1 MFVHLRRCVRDYR
14 LWFQSA
20 EVVLIPSGADQVPVP
35 YIPVGS
41 DVSKNLRRFLR
52 WFSRP
57 AAWIETPDGPALSYH
72 EAHRMAR
79 RLSDRFDQRRSR
91 AESRMNRTALGSNT
105 RPIGAG
111 DHPAEVSLPT
121 HGEATEAETEAD
133 ADAEA
138 KAPDRATGF
147 STWRLVDA
155 AAITLTHDGARR
167 KDSAWEAWMLKLKNR
182 ALRRLP
188 VATEAHVQAVRD
200 LTECFPNFEEAIE
213 QIVRH
218 LVLHARLSRPL
229 SLPPL
234 LLDGPPGIGK
244 TKFVS
249 ALATVLGFH
258 WSAFS
263 FAELSG
269 GFLLTGS
276 SGRWAGAGPGLI
288 AKLVIETPDGQV
300 PLMLADEVDKALTG
314 NSYPTETSLIG
325 TLEPLTAA
333 RFTDEFL
340 EVPMDIRP
348 LCLIMT
354 CNQLNRVRP
363 EILSRMRVVSIPPPS
378 KAQMPAIIRSVDEG
392 VRAALDGLEDLF
404 EPLDDE
410 IIHAIAALPPR
421 DLGKL
426 LSDGYARACAKQ
438 ATALGMMRLKLEH
451 LDLKTEAPKQVKV
464 LPPAVVQLVAQ
475 QVLQAVDLLL
485 WRPSTRH

>member
-1 MFVHLRRCVRDYR
+1 MFVHVRRCIRDYR

-20 EVVLIPSGADQVPVP
+20 EVVLISSDADPMPVP
-35 YIPVGS
+35 YIPIRA

-57 AAWIETPDGPALSYH
+57 SAWIDTPDGPALSYR
-72 EAHRMAR
+72 EADRMAK
-79 RLSDRFDQRRSR
+79 RLWDLIDQRRTR
-91 AESRMNRTALGSNT
+91 AETRMNRTAAGSNT
-105 RPIGAG
+105 RQVGAG
-111 DHPAEVSLPT
+111 DPSAEEPLSAP
-121 HGEATEAETEAD
+121 GEVADEEMQAD

-138 KAPDRATGF
+138 EAPDRETGF
-147 STWRLVDA
+147 SPWQLVDA
-155 AAITLTHDGARR
+155 AAITPTHDTSRR
-167 KDSAWEAWMLKLKNR
+167 KDSAWDAWQLKLKNR
-182 ALRRLP
+182 PLRRLP

-200 LTECFPNFEEAIE
+200 LIECFPNFEEAIE
-213 QIVRH
+213 QIVQH
-218 LVLHARLSRPL
+218 LVLRARLSRPL

-234 LLDGPPGIGK
+234 LLDGPPGVGK

-249 ALATVLGFH
+249 VLARVLGMH

-263 FAELSG
+263 FAEVSG
-269 GFLLTGS
+269 GFLLTGN

-300 PLMLADEVDKALTG
+300 PLMLADEVDKALSG

-325 TLEPLTAA
+325 MLEPLTAA

-354 CNQLNRVRP
+354 CNQLKRVRP

-378 KAQMPAIIRSVDEG
+378 KAQMPAIVRSVDAG

-404 EPLDDE
+404 EPLDEE
-410 IIHAIAALPPR
+410 IVHAIAALPPR

-426 LSDGYARACAKQ
+426 LRDGYARACSEQ
-438 ATALGMMRLKLEH
+438 ATALGMMRLTVAH
-451 LDLKTEAPKQVKV
+451 LDLKTEPATPVEAR
-464 LPPAVVQLVAQ
+464 PPVSVQNEAER
-475 QVLQAVDLLL
+475 VLQAVNLLL